1 MKQTR
6 FHALH
11 VANKA
16 KMVEFAGFEMPI
28 QYAGGIMHEH
38 SVVRN
43 AVGVFDVSHM
53 GEFDVCGADSLAF
66 LQKLTVNDVSKLT
79 PGKAQYSAMCLP
91 HGGIVDD
98 LLVYML
104 EENHYMMV
112 VNGACMD
119 KDWNWAVTNASTFAD
134 CVITNKSDDI
144 NLLAIQGPQSLAALQ
159 KLTSTNLS
167 EIPYYSFVQGTLA
180 GKPMILSRTGYTGE
194 LGMEIYFE
202 GDESVCTEV
211 WNAVFEAGAEF
222 GIEPVGLGARDTLRL
237 EKGYCLYGNDID
249 ETTNPLEAGLG
260 WITKLAKGPFNG
272 SEAIS
277 AVKEAG
283 VSRKLVGLVVHVDK
297 FIARHGYEIHHNGEA
312 VGVVTSGNIAPSLS
326 KAIAMGYVPAH
337 LAAPGTMI
345 DISARGKTFPAEVV
359 KMPFLA

>member
-1 MKQTR
+1 MNQTR

-11 VANKA
+11 LAHAA
-16 KMVEFAGFEMPI
+16 KMVSFAGFEMPI

-38 SVVRN
+38 DVVRSK
-43 AVGVFDVSHM
+43 VGVFDVSHM
-53 GEFDVCGADSLAF
+53 GEFDVRGTDSLAY

-79 PGKAQYSAMCLP
+79 PGKAQYSSMCLP

-104 EENHYMMV
+104 ADNHYMMV

-119 KDWNWAVTNASTFAD
+119 KDWEWATSNAASFAD
-134 CVITNKSDDI
+134 CVLTNKSDAT
-144 NLLAIQGPQSLAALQ
+144 NLLAIQGPQSLATLQ
-159 KLTSTNLS
+159 KLTTSDLAS
-167 EIPYYSFVQGTLA
+167 IPYYSFVEGTLA
-180 GKPMILSRTGYTGE
+180 GRPMILSRTGYTGE
-194 LGMEIYFE
+194 IGMEIYFE

-260 WITKLAKGPFNG
+260 WITKLAKVPFNG
-272 SEAIS
+272 SDVIAS
-277 AVKEAG
+277 VKDAG
-283 VSRKLVGLVVHVDK
+283 VTRKLVGLVVHVDK
-297 FIARHGYEIHHNGEA
+297 FIARHGYEIHHDGA
-312 VGVVTSGNIAPSLS
+312 CIGTVTSGNIAPSLS
-326 KAIAMGYVPAH
+326 KAIAMGYVPAS
-337 LAAPGTMI
+337 LATPGTMV
-345 DISARGKTFPAEVV
+345 DIAARGKLFPAEVV